1 MKSCNK
7 VYTNLYEETQRYLE
21 AKFPEAG
28 SDVVMEAAAWMAA
41 RTLVAVNDSYI
52 FLMDRY
58 RTPVRKPSR
67 ASKEDAERD
76 NKRRADIMK
85 ECEK

>member
-1 MKSCNK
+1 MKNHNK
-7 VYTNLYEETQRYLE
+7 VYTNLYEETLRYLE

-41 RTLVAVNDSYI
+41 RTLVAVNDSYMA
-52 FLMDRY
+52 LTNLY
-58 RTPVRKPSR
+58 GTPVRMSSKPS
-67 ASKEDAERD
+67 SEDIDRV
-76 NKRRADIMK
+76 NKRRADIMR